1 MLTTDTSPGPDGAS
15 PTTAAPAEPTRAE
28 LAEMVRTT
36 PPAGKRRSVGF
47 VAVVATLG
55 SLLFGYDTGVISGAL
70 PYMYLP
76 HESGGL
82 ALNAVEEGLVGGILL
97 LGCACGAF
105 FGGRLSDR
113 YGRRHNI
120 LMLAVIFFIGAVSCS
135 VAPSIWVLYPARF
148 VLGLA
153 VGGASATVP
162 VYLAET
168 APKSIRG
175 TLVGIDQLMIVTGQF
190 LAFALN
196 ALIANLKGGP
206 QATIASVAEGTTVTL
221 DGVTTTLEAGQT
233 YSWDVLSKVS
243 ESANLVVS
251 AGNGETWRYM
261 LIICSLPA
269 IALWLGMRAMP
280 ESSRWHAANR
290 RYIQAIAEL
299 QRVRRPED
307 DIAGEIDEMIE
318 VNRLEAS
325 TEHWSL
331 ARCFHTPWTRRI
343 LLIGV
348 MVGIFNQTTGVNTM
362 MYYAPKVLQTAG
374 FGTQAAITLNVLTGL
389 ASVIGSATGLWLLAR
404 FSRRQVLLGG
414 TIGLTIMLWVM
425 TAVFLFGINP
435 HLDEAGNV
443 TTSMPA
449 AVPYLVIVVIVVYM
463 LFMQA
468 GNAPATWVLMGELFP
483 ARMRGAAMGF
493 AVLCLWVVNAII
505 TFVFPEMMSS
515 LGPVVTYLIFAV
527 VNVVAVVF
535 MWRKVPETKYSSL
548 EELEESFQQRYA

>member
-1 MLTTDTSPGPDGAS
+1 MNHQPSAG
-15 PTTAAPAEPTRAE
+15 AAPALGTEPTREEIAD
-28 LAEMVRTT
+28 LVKTT
-36 PPAGKRRSVGF
+36 PPSGKRRSVGL
-47 VAVVATLG
+47 VALVATLG

-76 HESGGL
+76 HAAGGL
-82 ALNAVEEGLVGGILL
+82 HLNSVEEGLVGGILL
-97 LGCACGAF
+97 IGCAFGAF
-105 FGGRLSDR
+105 FGGRLSDA

-120 LMLAVIFFIGAVSCS
+120 LLLAIVFFIGAVSCA
-135 VAPSIWVLYPARF
+135 VAPNIWVLYPARF
-148 VLGLA
+148 VLGCA

-196 ALIANLKGGP
+196 AVLANIKGGP
-206 QATIASVAEGTTVTL
+206 EALVASVDPGTTVTVE
-221 DGVTTTLEAGQT
+221 GVTTTIEAGQS
-233 YSWDVLSKVS
+233 YSWDLLKTVGSSAHLVLSS
-243 ESANLVVS
+243 
-251 AGNGETWRYM
+251 GNGDTWRYM
-261 LIICSLPA
+261 LIICSIPA

-290 RYIQAIAEL
+290 RYVEAIAEL
-299 QRVRRPED
+299 QRVRKPSD
-307 DIAGEIDEMIE
+307 DVAGEINEMIE

-331 ARCFHTPWTRRI
+331 SRCFATPWTRRI
-343 LLIGV
+343 LIIGV

-404 FSRRQVLLGG
+404 FSRRGVLLGG
-414 TIGLTIMLWVM
+414 TIGLTVMLWVM

-435 HLDEAGNV
+435 HLDSAGNV
-443 TTSMPA
+443 MASMPA

-483 ARMRGAAMGF
+483 AKMRGAAMGF

-505 TFVFPEMMSS
+505 TFIFPTMMSV
-515 LGPVVTYLIFAV
+515 LGPVVTYAIFAII
-527 VNVVAVVF
+527 NVIAIIY

-548 EELEESFQQRYA
+548 EELEERFQRDYA

>member
-1 MLTTDTSPGPDGAS
+1 MTPPSPRS
-15 PTTAAPAEPTRAE
+15 STEPTRAE
-28 LAEMVRTT
+28 LDQLVKDT
-36 PPAGKRRSVGF
+36 PPSGKRRSVGF
-47 VAVVATLG
+47 VALVATLG

-70 PYMYLP
+70 PYMHLP
-76 HESGGL
+76 GGAGGL
-82 ALNAVEEGLVGGILL
+82 HLNSLEEGLVGGILL
-97 LGCACGAF
+97 LGCAAGAF
-105 FGGRLSDR
+105 YGGRLSDM

-120 LMLAVIFFIGAVSCS
+120 LLLAVVFLVGALACAFS
-135 VAPSIWVLYPARF
+135 PNIWVLYPSRF
-148 VLGLA
+148 ILGLA

-196 ALIANLKGGP
+196 ALIANMKGGP
-206 QATIASVAEGTTVTL
+206 EATIESIKAGTTVTV
-221 DGVTTTLEAGQT
+221 DGVSQAIEAGQT
-233 YSWDVLSKVS
+233 YSWDILKHVQD
-243 ESANLVVS
+243 SADMVVAS
-251 AGNGETWRYM
+251 GNGDTWRYM
-261 LIICSLPA
+261 LVICSIPA
-269 IALWLGMRAMP
+269 VALWMGMRAMP

-290 RYIQAIAEL
+290 RYIEAIAEL
-299 QRVRRPED
+299 QRVRKPSD
-307 DIAGEIDEMIE
+307 DVAGEIDEMIE

-325 TEHWSL
+325 TEHWNL
-331 ARCFHTPWTRRI
+331 RRCFQTRWTRRI
-343 LLIGV
+343 LVIGV

-389 ASVIGSATGLWLLAR
+389 ASVIGSACGLWLLAR
-404 FSRRQVLLGG
+404 FSRRGVLLGG

-435 HLDEAGNV
+435 HLDADGNV
-443 TTSMPA
+443 LSSMPQM
-449 AVPYLVIVVIVVYM
+449 VPYLVIVVIVVYM

-505 TFVFPEMMSS
+505 TFLFPVMMSS
-515 LGPVVTYLIFAV
+515 LGPVVTYLIFAII
-527 VNVVAVVF
+527 NVVAVTY

-548 EELEESFQQRYA
+548 EELEEEFQKRYA